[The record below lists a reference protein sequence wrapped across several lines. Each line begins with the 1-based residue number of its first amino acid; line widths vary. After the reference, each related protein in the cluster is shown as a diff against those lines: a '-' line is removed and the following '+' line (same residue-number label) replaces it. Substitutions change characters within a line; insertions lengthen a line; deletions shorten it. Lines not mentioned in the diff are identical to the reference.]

1 MLLWRVFRREL
12 EETGVSLTCSQAT
25 IHGPRTTTGVL
36 SSPKLLGGLT
46 GNTDATRSPKHPQ
59 SVNPHRAAAQPTHPG
74 RAHGTIFIIHG
85 AAQLPLQLL
94 ATLKPMP
101 LSVEMVQAM
110 DASAAGSGRGPHDL
124 RRRRPLLLQ
133 VKIQSKLIAMPFV
146 TSAVVSAVLGFIG
159 YESRRTSRRA
169 SA

>member
-1 MLLWRVFRREL
+1 
-12 EETGVSLTCSQAT
+12 
-25 IHGPRTTTGVL
+25 
-36 SSPKLLGGLT
+36 
-46 GNTDATRSPKHPQ
+46 
-59 SVNPHRAAAQPTHPG
+59 
-74 RAHGTIFIIHG
+74 
-85 AAQLPLQLL
+85 
-94 ATLKPMP
+94 MP

-133 VKIQSKLIAMPFV
+133 VKIQSKLIAMLFV

-169 SA
+169 TDPLSPSRLAEASMCDSRGFGGQRWTCKAMSWPLALSS